1 MPQGLSAHRPTA
13 YQARPGGRPVS
24 RQTGPSAQ
32 KNIPASLLEG
42 PSAAGSAA
50 HPRAEAADG
59 SRMVPW
65 FRCNRCTPSPRRLH
79 PVGALVAPRSGSG
92 CICCTPMR
100 QLSTASPTVAAGP
113 GPGSAP
119 KRSPRRSPDAAPQR
133 CCPGA
138 GRLASCLSFCL
149 IHPRPGPF
157 TSVRSD
163 RVCAVR
169 GPWRTP
175 VNAGQHCWKACWL
188 NPRKLKSCI
197 SALSSPS
204 PSRTSSDR
212 NVGHHGASGQG
223 ILPALSSARTR
234 SMPTCPSTPRSADTR
249 SWLRR
254 TSPAWRV
261 KASPKRGI
269 AASRLPVP

>member
-163 RVCAVR
+163 SVCAVR
-169 GPWRTP
+169 GRWRTP
-175 VNAGQHCWKACWL
+175 VNAGQHCWKACWGQPL
-188 NPRKLKSCI
+188 R
-197 SALSSPS
+197 SS
-204 PSRTSSDR
+204 
-212 NVGHHGASGQG
+212 N
-223 ILPALSSARTR
+223 LLSSATV
-234 SMPTCPSTPRSADTR
+234 D
-249 SWLRR
+249 LRR
-254 TSPAWRV
+254 RAWMTFARCATSPACVSFSVSVCVLAICLIPDKSRWWHAEMIHVVPGQGR
-261 KASPKRGI
+261 RG
-269 AASRLPVP
+269 RT

>member
-32 KNIPASLLEG
+32 KNIPARLLEG

-50 HPRAEAADG
+50 HPRADAADG

-149 IHPRPGPF
+149 TDSPPSGTVHQCSLGSCLCSSRTVADAGE
-157 TSVRSD
+157 
-163 RVCAVR
+163 R
-169 GPWRTP
+169 GPALLESVLGATP
-175 VNAGQHCWKACWL
+175 QEFE
-188 NPRKLKSCI
+188 
-197 SALSSPS
+197 SP
-204 PSRTSSDR
+204 
-212 NVGHHGASGQG
+212 
-223 ILPALSSARTR
+223 ILRH
-234 SMPTCPSTPRSADTR
+234 ADLQEHR
-249 SWLRR
+249 
-254 TSPAWRV
+254 
-261 KASPKRGI
+261 
-269 AASRLPVP
+269 

>member
-119 KRSPRRSPDAAPQR
+119 KRSPRRSPDAAPQP

-163 RVCAVR
+163 SVCAVR
-169 GPWRTP
+169 GRWRTP
-175 VNAGQHCWKACWL
+175 VNAGQHCWKACWVQAL
-188 NPRKLKSCI
+188 AGSNP
-197 SALSSPS
+197 A
-204 PSRTSSDR
+204 
-212 NVGHHGASGQG
+212 
-223 ILPALSSARTR
+223 SSATLTCANALCRRRAGCGRTGTWLSLWPR
-234 SMPTCPSTPRSADTR
+234 HTPFLAVWPGQR
-249 SWLRR
+249 WRR
-254 TSPAWRV
+254 IGDSN
-261 KASPKRGI
+261 S
-269 AASRLPVP
+269 

>member
-32 KNIPASLLEG
+32 KNIPASLPEG

-79 PVGALVAPRSGSG
+79 SVGAPVAPRSGSG

-100 QLSTASPTVAAGP
+100 QLSTASPTVASGP

-163 RVCAVR
+163 SVCAVR
-169 GPWRTP
+169 GRWRTP
-175 VNAGQHCWKACWL
+175 VNEGQHCWKACWGQPL
-188 NPRKLKSCI
+188 R
-197 SALSSPS
+197 SS
-204 PSRTSSDR
+204 
-212 NVGHHGASGQG
+212 N
-223 ILPALSSARTR
+223 LLSSAA
-234 SMPTCPSTPRSADTR
+234 SD
-249 SWLRR
+249 LRR
-254 TSPAWRV
+254 RAWVMFARCGHPRACV
-261 KASPKRGI
+261 SFPVSVEPWSYVLFRTNRRGGTL
-269 AASRLPVP
+269 S